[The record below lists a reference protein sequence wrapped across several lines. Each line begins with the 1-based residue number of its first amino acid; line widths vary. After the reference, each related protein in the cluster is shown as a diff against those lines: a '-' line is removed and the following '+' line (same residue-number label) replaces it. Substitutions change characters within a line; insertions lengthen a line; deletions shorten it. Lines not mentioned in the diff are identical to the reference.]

1 MMAYVTDHAVLM
13 YLQRVEGVD
22 TDAIRRKL
30 TIEAIDTAAAFGCKT
45 IKMGAGFKLR
55 LRGDVVTTIT
65 VPRKRRHPGPS
76 LIVVPED
83 AEPIP
88 DSEAGTI
95 SAERWEALGSQQS
108 PAEEAYVPEGA

>member
-13 YLQRVEGVD
+13 YLKRIEGVD
-22 TDAIRRKL
+22 VEAIRRKL
-30 TIEAIDTAAAFGCKT
+30 TVVAIDTAAAFGCKT

-65 VPRKRRHPGPS
+65 VPKRRPHPSPS

-83 AEPIP
+83 AIDESPVADAGAYLTAPIVE
-88 DSEAGTI
+88 D
-95 SAERWEALGSQQS
+95 
-108 PAEEAYVPEGA
+108 AYVPEGA